1 MATWPHEGAGTAIYH
16 ASFVDLVAVC
26 FLFVQYRGSLVGKW
40 RQERRWMLG
49 NMCNRVLLMTLPV
62 ERSHQNNRGP
72 PGVSRGPCGGAPPWG
87 CLSVKIKGGSAV

>member
-1 MATWPHEGAGTAIYH
+1 MWPHEGADAAIYH

-40 RQERRWMLG
+40 GQEWRWMLG

-72 PGVSRGPCGGAPPWG
+72 PGVSRGPCGEAPPWG